1 MMKKIFTIF
10 LALTMAVGLLAG
22 CGKKNAA
29 ETGESDSNKLSVV
42 TTIFPEYDWVREIL
56 GGKAESTDLTML
68 LDNGVDL
75 HSYQPTADD
84 IVKISDCD
92 LFIYVG
98 GESDEWVK
106 NVLKNAVNKKMKV
119 INLLEMLGD
128 SVKTEEIVEGMQ
140 EDSHDHGHSH
150 DEQLTENDIEDRPLS
165 DFAGAWKSL
174 HPFLLNGDLDKFCE
188 HRAEEDEDSS
198 TTKDTYWE
206 KYKASWQCDAEK
218 ISINGDTITFT
229 YADGKT
235 VSAEYTYAGYQPKR
249 NDEGKI
255 RSIRYQ
261 FETTSADAPK
271 YVQFNDH
278 GHEPGEA
285 EHFHI
290 YFGNDGFDA
299 LMSAKTNPF
308 FVKDALS
315 AEDILDELMGHD
327 HGEEK
332 DEHVWLSLKNA
343 QALCVT
349 LADALCAIDP
359 DNKNTYIANAAAYK
373 DKLAA
378 LDADYK
384 AAVDG
389 AAHKTVL
396 FGDRFPF
403 RYLVDDYGLRYYAA
417 FAGCSAET
425 EASFETVSFLTKK
438 VDELGLPCV
447 LTIEGAQH
455 RIAETIVQNTAGK
468 NQKVLT
474 MDSMQSTTSKDVANG
489 ATYLSVMEK
498 NLSVLK
504 EALG

>member
-1 MMKKIFTIF
+1 MKKITALL
-10 LALTMAVGLLAG
+10 LALMMLAGVLAG
-22 CGKKNAA
+22 CGKPKDAGKA
-29 ETGESDSNKLSVV
+29 GKLKVV
-42 TTIFPEYDWVREIL
+42 TTIFPAYDWVRAIL
-56 GGKAESTDLTML
+56 GDKAENAEITML

-92 LFIYVG
+92 LFVYVG
-98 GESDEWVK
+98 GESDGWVK
-106 NVLKNAVNKKMKV
+106 KALKSAANRNMKV
-119 INLLEMLGD
+119 INLLEVLGD
-128 SVKTEEIVEGMQ
+128 SVKTEETVEGMQ
-140 EDSHDHGHSH
+140 EDGHGHSH
-150 DEQLTENDIEDRPLS
+150 DEQLTEDDIKDRTLS

-174 HPFLLNGDLDKFCE
+174 HPYLLNGDLDKFCQ

-198 TTKDTYWE
+198 TTKDTYLE
-206 KYKASWQCDAEK
+206 KYKTSWQCDAEK
-218 ISINGDTITFT
+218 ISISGNTITFT
-229 YADGKT
+229 YGDGKT

-249 NDEGKI
+249 NDEGEI
-255 RSIRYQ
+255 RSVRYQ
-261 FETTSADAPK
+261 VETTRADAPK
-271 YVQFNDH
+271 YVQCTDH

-308 FVKDALS
+308 FVKDTLS
-315 AEDILDELMGHD
+315 VEDILDELMGHD
-327 HGEEK
+327 HGEEA

-343 QALCVT
+343 KTLVGAISNALQEF
-349 LADALCAIDP
+349 DP
-359 DNKNTYIANAAAYK
+359 DNKDTYATNAAAYIE
-373 DKLAA
+373 KLSA
-378 LDADYK
+378 LDGAYQS
-384 AAVDG
+384 AVDG

-425 EASFETVSFLTKK
+425 EASFETVSFLAKK

-468 NQKVLT
+468 KQKVLT

>member
-1 MMKKIFTIF
+1 MMKKIFTLF

-29 ETGESDSNKLSVV
+29 ETGESDSNKVSVV
-42 TTIFPEYDWVREIL
+42 TTIFPEYDWVKEIL
-56 GGKAESTDLTML
+56 GDKADNAEVTML
-68 LDNGVDL
+68 LSSGVDL

-84 IVKISDCD
+84 IVNISDCD
-92 LFIYVG
+92 LFVYVG
-98 GESDEWVK
+98 GESDGWVE
-106 NVLKNAVNKKMKV
+106 NALKNAANKNIKV
-119 INLLEMLGD
+119 INLLEVLGD
-128 SVKTEEIVEGMQ
+128 SVKTEETVEGMQ
-140 EDSHDHGHSH
+140 EDDHDHGHSH
-150 DEQLTENDIEDRPLS
+150 DEQLTEDDIKDRTLS

-174 HPFLLNGDLDKFCE
+174 HPYLLNGDLDKFCQ
-188 HRAEEDEDSS
+188 HRAEEDEDTS
-198 TTKDTYWE
+198 TTKDTYLE
-206 KYKASWQCDAEK
+206 KYKTSWQCDAEK
-218 ISINGDTITFT
+218 ISINGNTITFT
-229 YADGKT
+229 YGDGKT

-249 NDEGKI
+249 NDAGTI
-255 RSIRYQ
+255 RSVRYQ

-308 FVKDALS
+308 FVKGALS
-315 AEDILDELMGHD
+315 VEDILDELMGHD

-343 QALCVT
+343 QVLCVT

-359 DNKNTYIANAAAYK
+359 DNKSTYIANAAAYR

-425 EASFETVSFLTKK
+425 EASFETISFLAKK

-447 LTIEGAQH
+447 LTIEGAQN

>member
-1 MMKKIFTIF
+1 MKKITALL
-10 LALTMAVGLLAG
+10 LALMMLAGVLAG
-22 CGKKNAA
+22 CGKPKDAGKA
-29 ETGESDSNKLSVV
+29 GKLKVV
-42 TTIFPEYDWVREIL
+42 TTIFPEYDWVRAIL
-56 GGKAESTDLTML
+56 GDKAENAEITML

-75 HSYQPTADD
+75 RSYQPTADD
-84 IVKISDCD
+84 IVRISDCD
-92 LFIYVG
+92 LFVYVG
-98 GESDEWVK
+98 GESDGWVE
-106 NVLKNAVNKKMKV
+106 NALKNAANRKMKV
-119 INLLEMLGD
+119 INLLEVLGD
-128 SVKTEEIVEGMQ
+128 SVKTEETVEGMQ
-140 EDSHDHGHSH
+140 EDGHGHSH
-150 DEQLTENDIEDRPLS
+150 DEQLTENDIEDRTLS

-174 HPFLLNGDLDKFCE
+174 HPYLLNGDLDKFCE

-198 TTKDTYWE
+198 TTKDTYLE
-206 KYKASWQCDAEK
+206 KFKASWQCDAEK
-218 ISINGDTITFT
+218 ISINGNTITFT

-255 RSIRYQ
+255 RSVRYQ

-315 AEDILDELMGHD
+315 VEDILDELMGHD

-343 QALCVT
+343 KT
-349 LADALCAIDP
+349 LVGAIADALQELDP
-359 DNKNTYIANAAAYK
+359 DNKDTYAANASAYIE
-373 DKLAA
+373 KLSA
-378 LDADYK
+378 LDGAYQS
-384 AAVDG
+384 AVDG
-389 AAHKTVL
+389 AASKTVL

-403 RYLVDDYGLRYYAA
+403 RYLADDYGLRYYAA

-425 EASFETVSFLTKK
+425 EASFETVSFLAKK

-447 LTIEGAQH
+447 LTIEGKNH
-455 RIAETIVQNTAGK
+455 KLAETIVQSTAGK
-468 NQKVLT
+468 KQKVLT
-474 MDSMQSTTSKDVANG
+474 MDSMQSTTSADAANG
-489 ATYLSVMEK
+489 TTYLSVMES
-498 NLSVLK
+498 NLDVLK
-504 EALG
+504 QALN